1 LIANGT
7 FSWGE
12 EQSTLR
18 NINIQIESKKCVAV
32 VGQVGSGK
40 SSLISAF
47 LGEMEK
53 VSGRVNTVGKIAY
66 VPQQSWIQNATL
78 QDNILFG
85 RAMDQKRYD
94 QVIQACALKP
104 DLDILPGEFCLFLL
118 GNFWPIYFENSP
130 QT

>member
-1 LIANGT
+1 MIENGI
-7 FSWGE
+7 FSWGD
-12 EQSTLR
+12 EQSVLR
-18 NINIQIESKKCVAV
+18 NINIQIQSKKCVAV

-53 VSGRVNTVGKIAY
+53 ISGRVNTVGKIAY

-85 RAMDQKRYD
+85 RAMDRQRYD
-94 QVIQACALKP
+94 KVIQACALKP
-104 DLDILPGEFCLFLL
+104 DLDILPGEL
-118 GNFWPIYFENSP
+118 
-130 QT
+130 

>member
-1 LIANGT
+1 MHIIENPLLIENGT
-7 FSWGE
+7 FTWGDE
-12 EQSTLR
+12 TSVLR
-18 NINIQIESKKCVAV
+18 NINLQIESRKCVAV

-53 VSGRVNTVGKIAY
+53 VSGRVNTLGKIAY

-78 QDNILFG
+78 QENILFG
-85 RAMDQKRYD
+85 RVMDRKRYD

-104 DLDILPGEFCLFLL
+104 DLDILPG
-118 GNFWPIYFENSP
+118 NSLTFSP
-130 QT
+130 FIIQ